1 VNRAVRKFGRPVRAV
16 ILAVLVHVAFGL
28 LLGLSL
34 SFKPQVIKPSIAQ
47 PVKAIVIEK
56 ERKKEPD
63 RSAIAQEKTRK
74 KEAEKKRKKE
84 AEKKRKV
91 EAEKKRKQEAEKKRK
106 QEAEKKR
113 KKEAEKKRKKE
124 AEKKRK
130 KEAEKKRKKEAEKK
144 RKKEAE
150 KKRKVEAEKKRKQEA
165 EKKRKKEAEKKRK
178 AKAEKKRKQEAEKK
192 RKAEEAREQEKQD
205 AYSALGS
212 LVGAIKGKIEGN
224 WSNRLACSGQE
235 VTISVKV
242 NISGEVTAVQVVGDS
257 GDDACRRSAE
267 NAVYKASPLPFP
279 DNPRFFKWLD
289 QEFQIIFKPDI

>member
-1 VNRAVRKFGRPVRAV
+1 VNRAVRKFSRPVRAV

-34 SFKPQVIKPSIAQ
+34 SFKPQVIKPGIAK
-47 PVKAIVIEK
+47 PVKAIVIDRSTLAK
-56 ERKKEPD
+56 EETSKKEV
-63 RSAIAQEKTRK
+63 EKKRK
-74 KEAEKKRKKE
+74 AEAEKKRK
-84 AEKKRKV
+84 A
-91 EAEKKRKQEAEKKRK
+91 
-106 QEAEKKR
+106 
-113 KKEAEKKRKKE
+113 
-124 AEKKRK
+124 
-130 KEAEKKRKKEAEKK
+130 
-144 RKKEAE
+144 
-150 KKRKVEAEKKRKQEA
+150 
-165 EKKRKKEAEKKRK
+165 EAEKKRK
-178 AKAEKKRKQEAEKK
+178 AKAEKKRKAEK
-192 RKAEEAREQEKQD
+192 AREQEKQD

-212 LVGAIKGKIEGN
+212 LVGAIKGRIEGN

>member
-1 VNRAVRKFGRPVRAV
+1 VNRAVRKFSRPVRAV

-34 SFKPQVIKPSIAQ
+34 SFKPQVIKPGIAE
-47 PVKAIVIEK
+47 PVKAIVIDRSTLAK
-56 ERKKEPD
+56 EETSKKED
-63 RSAIAQEKTRK
+63 EKKRK
-74 KEAEKKRKKE
+74 AEAEKKRKKE
-84 AEKKRKV
+84 D
-91 EAEKKRKQEAEKKRK
+91 
-106 QEAEKKR
+106 
-113 KKEAEKKRKKE
+113 
-124 AEKKRK
+124 
-130 KEAEKKRKKEAEKK
+130 
-144 RKKEAE
+144 
-150 KKRKVEAEKKRKQEA
+150 
-165 EKKRKKEAEKKRK
+165 EKKRK
-178 AKAEKKRKQEAEKK
+178 AKAEKKRKAEK
-192 RKAEEAREQEKQD
+192 AREQEKQD

>member
-1 VNRAVRKFGRPVRAV
+1 MNRAVRKFSRPVRAV

-34 SFKPQVIKPSIAQ
+34 SFKPQVIKPGIAQ

-56 ERKKEPD
+56 KRKKEPD
-63 RSAIAQEKTRK
+63 RSAIAQEETSK

-91 EAEKKRKQEAEKKRK
+91 
-106 QEAEKKR
+106 
-113 KKEAEKKRKKE
+113 
-124 AEKKRK
+124 
-130 KEAEKKRKKEAEKK
+130 
-144 RKKEAE
+144 
-150 KKRKVEAEKKRKQEA
+150 
-165 EKKRKKEAEKKRK
+165 
-178 AKAEKKRKQEAEKK
+178 
-192 RKAEEAREQEKQD
+192 EEAREQEKQD

-242 NISGEVTAVQVVGDS
+242 NISGEVTTVQVVGDS

>member
-1 VNRAVRKFGRPVRAV
+1 MNRAVRKFSRPVRAV

-34 SFKPQVIKPSIAQ
+34 SFKPQVIKPSIAK
-47 PVKAIVIEK
+47 PVKAIVI
-56 ERKKEPD
+56 D
-63 RSAIAQEKTRK
+63 RSTITQEETNK
-74 KEAEKKRKKE
+74 KK
-84 AEKKRKV
+84 
-91 EAEKKRKQEAEKKRK
+91 
-106 QEAEKKR
+106 AEKKR

-130 KEAEKKRKKEAEKK
+130 A
-144 RKKEAE
+144 
-150 KKRKVEAEKKRKQEA
+150 EA

-178 AKAEKKRKQEAEKK
+178 AEA
-192 RKAEEAREQEKQD
+192 AREQEKQD

-242 NISGEVTAVQVVGDS
+242 NVSGEVTAVKVVGDS

>member
-1 VNRAVRKFGRPVRAV
+1 MNRAVRKFSRPVRAV

-34 SFKPQVIKPSIAQ
+34 SFKPQVIKPSIAK
-47 PVKAIVIEK
+47 PVKAIVI
-56 ERKKEPD
+56 D
-63 RSAIAQEKTRK
+63 RSTITQEETNK
-74 KEAEKKRKKE
+74 K
-84 AEKKRKV
+84 

-113 KKEAEKKRKKE
+113 KKEAEKKRK
-124 AEKKRK
+124 
-130 KEAEKKRKKEAEKK
+130 
-144 RKKEAE
+144 
-150 KKRKVEAEKKRKQEA
+150 QEA

-178 AKAEKKRKQEAEKK
+178 AQA
-192 RKAEEAREQEKQD
+192 AREQEKQD

-242 NISGEVTAVQVVGDS
+242 NVSGEVTAVKVVGDS

>member
-1 VNRAVRKFGRPVRAV
+1 V

-34 SFKPQVIKPSIAQ
+34 SFKPQVIKPSIAK
-47 PVKAIVIEK
+47 PVKAIVI
-56 ERKKEPD
+56 D
-63 RSAIAQEKTRK
+63 RSTITQEETNK
-74 KEAEKKRKKE
+74 KEAEKKRKQEAEKKLKAE
-84 AEKKRKV
+84 AEKKRKQ

-130 KEAEKKRKKEAEKK
+130 AEA
-144 RKKEAE
+144 
-150 KKRKVEAEKKRKQEA
+150 
-165 EKKRKKEAEKKRK
+165 
-178 AKAEKKRKQEAEKK
+178 
-192 RKAEEAREQEKQD
+192 AREQEKQD

-242 NISGEVTAVQVVGDS
+242 NVSGEVTAVKVVGDS

>member
-1 VNRAVRKFGRPVRAV
+1 MNRAVRKFSRPVRAV

-34 SFKPQVIKPSIAQ
+34 SFKPQVIKPGIAQ

-56 ERKKEPD
+56 KRKKEPD
-63 RSAIAQEKTRK
+63 RSAIAQEETS
-74 KEAEKKRKKE
+74 KKE

-91 EAEKKRKQEAEKKRK
+91 EAEKKRK
-106 QEAEKKR
+106 
-113 KKEAEKKRKKE
+113 
-124 AEKKRK
+124 
-130 KEAEKKRKKEAEKK
+130 
-144 RKKEAE
+144 
-150 KKRKVEAEKKRKQEA
+150 
-165 EKKRKKEAEKKRK
+165 KEAEKKRK
-178 AKAEKKRKQEAEKK
+178 AKAEKK

>member
-1 VNRAVRKFGRPVRAV
+1 MNRAVRKFSRPVRAV

-34 SFKPQVIKPSIAQ
+34 SFKPQVIKPSIAK
-47 PVKAIVIEK
+47 PVKAIVI
-56 ERKKEPD
+56 D
-63 RSAIAQEKTRK
+63 RSTITQEETNK
-74 KEAEKKRKKE
+74 K
-84 AEKKRKV
+84 
-91 EAEKKRKQEAEKKRK
+91 EAEKKRK

-113 KKEAEKKRKKE
+113 KKEAEKKRKQE

-130 KEAEKKRKKEAEKK
+130 K
-144 RKKEAE
+144 
-150 KKRKVEAEKKRKQEA
+150 EAEKKRKQEA

-178 AKAEKKRKQEAEKK
+178 AQA
-192 RKAEEAREQEKQD
+192 AREQEKQD

-242 NISGEVTAVQVVGDS
+242 NVSGEVTAVKVVGDS

>member
-1 VNRAVRKFGRPVRAV
+1 VNRAVRKFSRPVRAV

-34 SFKPQVIKPSIAQ
+34 SFKPQVIKPGIAQ

-56 ERKKEPD
+56 KRKKEPD
-63 RSAIAQEKTRK
+63 RSAIAQEETSK
-74 KEAEKKRKKE
+74 KEAEKKRK
-84 AEKKRKV
+84 A
-91 EAEKKRKQEAEKKRK
+91 
-106 QEAEKKR
+106 
-113 KKEAEKKRKKE
+113 
-124 AEKKRK
+124 
-130 KEAEKKRKKEAEKK
+130 
-144 RKKEAE
+144 
-150 KKRKVEAEKKRKQEA
+150 EA

-178 AKAEKKRKQEAEKK
+178 AKAEKKRKAEK
-192 RKAEEAREQEKQD
+192 AREQEKQD

>member
-1 VNRAVRKFGRPVRAV
+1 MNRAVRKFSRPVRAV

-34 SFKPQVIKPSIAQ
+34 SFKPQVIKPGIAQ

-56 ERKKEPD
+56 KRKKEPD
-63 RSAIAQEKTRK
+63 RSSIAQEETSK
-74 KEAEKKRKKE
+74 KEAEKKRK
-84 AEKKRKV
+84 A
-91 EAEKKRKQEAEKKRK
+91 
-106 QEAEKKR
+106 
-113 KKEAEKKRKKE
+113 
-124 AEKKRK
+124 
-130 KEAEKKRKKEAEKK
+130 
-144 RKKEAE
+144 
-150 KKRKVEAEKKRKQEA
+150 EA

-178 AKAEKKRKQEAEKK
+178 AKAENK
-192 RKAEEAREQEKQD
+192 RKAEEAREQEEQD

-242 NISGEVTAVQVVGDS
+242 NISGEVTVVKVVGDS

>member
-1 VNRAVRKFGRPVRAV
+1 MNRAVRKFSRPVRAV

-34 SFKPQVIKPSIAQ
+34 SFKPQVIKPSIAK
-47 PVKAIVIEK
+47 PVKAIVI
-56 ERKKEPD
+56 D
-63 RSAIAQEKTRK
+63 RSTITQEETNK
-74 KEAEKKRKKE
+74 KEAEKKRKQ
-84 AEKKRKV
+84 

-113 KKEAEKKRKKE
+113 KKEAEKKRK
-124 AEKKRK
+124 AQ
-130 KEAEKKRKKEAEKK
+130 A
-144 RKKEAE
+144 
-150 KKRKVEAEKKRKQEA
+150 
-165 EKKRKKEAEKKRK
+165 
-178 AKAEKKRKQEAEKK
+178 
-192 RKAEEAREQEKQD
+192 AREQEKQD

-242 NISGEVTAVQVVGDS
+242 NVSGEVTAVKVVGDS

>member
-1 VNRAVRKFGRPVRAV
+1 MNRAVRKFSRPVRAV

-34 SFKPQVIKPSIAQ
+34 SFKPQVIKPGIAK
-47 PVKAIVIEK
+47 PVKAIVIDRSTLAK
-56 ERKKEPD
+56 EETSKKEV
-63 RSAIAQEKTRK
+63 
-74 KEAEKKRKKE
+74 EKKRKKE
-84 AEKKRKV
+84 VEKKRK
-91 EAEKKRKQEAEKKRK
+91 AD
-106 QEAEKKR
+106 
-113 KKEAEKKRKKE
+113 
-124 AEKKRK
+124 
-130 KEAEKKRKKEAEKK
+130 
-144 RKKEAE
+144 
-150 KKRKVEAEKKRKQEA
+150 A

-178 AKAEKKRKQEAEKK
+178 AKAEKKRKAEK
-192 RKAEEAREQEKQD
+192 AREQEKQD

>member
-1 VNRAVRKFGRPVRAV
+1 MNRAVRKFSRPVRAV

-34 SFKPQVIKPSIAQ
+34 SFKPQVIKPGIAK
-47 PVKAIVIEK
+47 PVKAIVI
-56 ERKKEPD
+56 D
-63 RSAIAQEKTRK
+63 RSTLAQEEMSK
-74 KEAEKKRKKE
+74 KEAEKKRK
-84 AEKKRKV
+84 AD
-91 EAEKKRKQEAEKKRK
+91 
-106 QEAEKKR
+106 
-113 KKEAEKKRKKE
+113 
-124 AEKKRK
+124 
-130 KEAEKKRKKEAEKK
+130 
-144 RKKEAE
+144 
-150 KKRKVEAEKKRKQEA
+150 A

-178 AKAEKKRKQEAEKK
+178 AKAEKKRKAEK
-192 RKAEEAREQEKQD
+192 AREQEKQD

>member
-1 VNRAVRKFGRPVRAV
+1 MNRAVRKFSRPVRAV

-34 SFKPQVIKPSIAQ
+34 SFKPQVIKPSIAK
-47 PVKAIVIEK
+47 PVKAIVI
-56 ERKKEPD
+56 D
-63 RSAIAQEKTRK
+63 RSTITQEETNK
-74 KEAEKKRKKE
+74 K
-84 AEKKRKV
+84 
-91 EAEKKRKQEAEKKRK
+91 
-106 QEAEKKR
+106 
-113 KKEAEKKRKKE
+113 
-124 AEKKRK
+124 
-130 KEAEKKRKKEAEKK
+130 
-144 RKKEAE
+144 
-150 KKRKVEAEKKRKQEA
+150 EAEKKRKQEA

-178 AKAEKKRKQEAEKK
+178 AEA
-192 RKAEEAREQEKQD
+192 AREQEKQD

-242 NISGEVTAVQVVGDS
+242 NVSGEVTAVKVVGDS

>member
-1 VNRAVRKFGRPVRAV
+1 M

-34 SFKPQVIKPSIAQ
+34 SFKPQVIKPSIAK
-47 PVKAIVIEK
+47 PVKAIVI
-56 ERKKEPD
+56 D
-63 RSAIAQEKTRK
+63 RSTITQEETNK
-74 KEAEKKRKKE
+74 K
-84 AEKKRKV
+84 

-113 KKEAEKKRKKE
+113 KKEAEKKRKQEAEKKRKQEAEKKRKQE

-130 KEAEKKRKKEAEKK
+130 K
-144 RKKEAE
+144 
-150 KKRKVEAEKKRKQEA
+150 EAEKKRKQEA

-178 AKAEKKRKQEAEKK
+178 AQA
-192 RKAEEAREQEKQD
+192 AREQEKQD

-242 NISGEVTAVQVVGDS
+242 NVSGEVTAVKVVGDS

>member
-1 VNRAVRKFGRPVRAV
+1 MNRAVRKFSRPVRAV

-34 SFKPQVIKPSIAQ
+34 SFKPQVIKPGIAK
-47 PVKAIVIEK
+47 PVKAIVIDRSTLAQE
-56 ERKKEPD
+56 ETSKKEV
-63 RSAIAQEKTRK
+63 EKKRKAEAEKKHK
-74 KEAEKKRKKE
+74 KEVEKKRKADAEKKRKADAEKKRKKE
-84 AEKKRKV
+84 AEKKRK
-91 EAEKKRKQEAEKKRK
+91 AD
-106 QEAEKKR
+106 
-113 KKEAEKKRKKE
+113 
-124 AEKKRK
+124 
-130 KEAEKKRKKEAEKK
+130 
-144 RKKEAE
+144 
-150 KKRKVEAEKKRKQEA
+150 A

-178 AKAEKKRKQEAEKK
+178 AKAEKKRKAEK
-192 RKAEEAREQEKQD
+192 AREQEKQD

>member
-1 VNRAVRKFGRPVRAV
+1 MNRAVRKFSRPVRAV

-34 SFKPQVIKPSIAQ
+34 SFKPQVIKPGIAQ

-56 ERKKEPD
+56 KRKKEPD
-63 RSAIAQEKTRK
+63 RSAIAQEETSKTEAEKKRKAEAEKKRK
-74 KEAEKKRKKE
+74 KEVEKKRKAKAEKKRKAEAEKKRKKE
-84 AEKKRKV
+84 AEKKRKT
-91 EAEKKRKQEAEKKRK
+91 EAEKERKA
-106 QEAEKKR
+106 
-113 KKEAEKKRKKE
+113 
-124 AEKKRK
+124 
-130 KEAEKKRKKEAEKK
+130 
-144 RKKEAE
+144 
-150 KKRKVEAEKKRKQEA
+150 EA

-178 AKAEKKRKQEAEKK
+178 AKAEKKRKKEAEKKSKAEAEKKRKKEAEKKRKAKAEKK
-192 RKAEEAREQEKQD
+192 RKAEEAREQEEQD

-242 NISGEVTAVQVVGDS
+242 NISGEVTVVKVVGDS

>member
-1 VNRAVRKFGRPVRAV
+1 MNRAVRKFSRPVRAV

-34 SFKPQVIKPSIAQ
+34 SFKPQVIKPGIAK
-47 PVKAIVIEK
+47 PVKAIVIDRSTLAQE
-56 ERKKEPD
+56 ETSKKEV
-63 RSAIAQEKTRK
+63 
-74 KEAEKKRKKE
+74 EKKRKKE
-84 AEKKRKV
+84 AEKKRKA
-91 EAEKKRKQEAEKKRK
+91 EAEKKRKA
-106 QEAEKKR
+106 
-113 KKEAEKKRKKE
+113 
-124 AEKKRK
+124 
-130 KEAEKKRKKEAEKK
+130 
-144 RKKEAE
+144 
-150 KKRKVEAEKKRKQEA
+150 EA

-178 AKAEKKRKQEAEKK
+178 AKAEKKRKV
-192 RKAEEAREQEKQD
+192 EEAREQEKQD

-242 NISGEVTAVQVVGDS
+242 NISGEVTTVQVVGDS

>member
-1 VNRAVRKFGRPVRAV
+1 MNRAVRKFSRPVRAV

-34 SFKPQVIKPSIAQ
+34 SFKPQVIKPGIAK
-47 PVKAIVIEK
+47 PVKAIVI
-56 ERKKEPD
+56 D
-63 RSAIAQEKTRK
+63 RSTITKEETNK
-74 KEAEKKRKKE
+74 KEAEKKRK
-84 AEKKRKV
+84 A
-91 EAEKKRKQEAEKKRK
+91 
-106 QEAEKKR
+106 EAEKKR

-130 KEAEKKRKKEAEKK
+130 AQA
-144 RKKEAE
+144 
-150 KKRKVEAEKKRKQEA
+150 
-165 EKKRKKEAEKKRK
+165 
-178 AKAEKKRKQEAEKK
+178 
-192 RKAEEAREQEKQD
+192 AREQEKQD

-242 NISGEVTAVQVVGDS
+242 NVSGEVTAVKVVGDS

>member
-1 VNRAVRKFGRPVRAV
+1 MNRAVRKFSRPVRAV

-34 SFKPQVIKPSIAQ
+34 SFKPQVIKPGIAK
-47 PVKAIVIEK
+47 PVKAIVIDRSTLAK
-56 ERKKEPD
+56 EETSKKEV
-63 RSAIAQEKTRK
+63 
-74 KEAEKKRKKE
+74 EKKRK
-84 AEKKRKV
+84 AD
-91 EAEKKRKQEAEKKRK
+91 
-106 QEAEKKR
+106 
-113 KKEAEKKRKKE
+113 
-124 AEKKRK
+124 
-130 KEAEKKRKKEAEKK
+130 
-144 RKKEAE
+144 
-150 KKRKVEAEKKRKQEA
+150 A

-178 AKAEKKRKQEAEKK
+178 AKAEKKRKAEK
-192 RKAEEAREQEKQD
+192 AREQEKQD

>member
-1 VNRAVRKFGRPVRAV
+1 MNRAVRKFSRPVRAV

-34 SFKPQVIKPSIAQ
+34 SFKPQVIKPSIAK
-47 PVKAIVIEK
+47 PVKAIVI
-56 ERKKEPD
+56 D
-63 RSAIAQEKTRK
+63 RSTITQEETNK
-74 KEAEKKRKKE
+74 KEAEKKRKK
-84 AEKKRKV
+84 
-91 EAEKKRKQEAEKKRK
+91 
-106 QEAEKKR
+106 
-113 KKEAEKKRKKE
+113 
-124 AEKKRK
+124 
-130 KEAEKKRKKEAEKK
+130 
-144 RKKEAE
+144 
-150 KKRKVEAEKKRKQEA
+150 EAEKKRKQEA

-178 AKAEKKRKQEAEKK
+178 AQA
-192 RKAEEAREQEKQD
+192 AREQEKQD

-242 NISGEVTAVQVVGDS
+242 NVSGEVTAVKVVGDS

>member
-1 VNRAVRKFGRPVRAV
+1 MNRAVRKFSRPVRAV

-34 SFKPQVIKPSIAQ
+34 SFKPQVIKPSIAK
-47 PVKAIVIEK
+47 PVKAIVI
-56 ERKKEPD
+56 D
-63 RSAIAQEKTRK
+63 RSTITQEETN
-74 KEAEKKRKKE
+74 
-84 AEKKRKV
+84 
-91 EAEKKRKQEAEKKRK
+91 
-106 QEAEKKR
+106 

-130 KEAEKKRKKEAEKK
+130 KEAEKKRK
-144 RKKEAE
+144 
-150 KKRKVEAEKKRKQEA
+150 
-165 EKKRKKEAEKKRK
+165 
-178 AKAEKKRKQEAEKK
+178 AKAEKKRKAEK
-192 RKAEEAREQEKQD
+192 AREQEKQD

>member
-1 VNRAVRKFGRPVRAV
+1 V

-34 SFKPQVIKPSIAQ
+34 SFKPQVIKPGIAK
-47 PVKAIVIEK
+47 PVKAIVI
-56 ERKKEPD
+56 D
-63 RSAIAQEKTRK
+63 RSTITQEEKNK

-91 EAEKKRKQEAEKKRK
+91 EAEKKRK
-106 QEAEKKR
+106 
-113 KKEAEKKRKKE
+113 KEAEKKRKKE

-130 KEAEKKRKKEAEKK
+130 AQA
-144 RKKEAE
+144 
-150 KKRKVEAEKKRKQEA
+150 
-165 EKKRKKEAEKKRK
+165 
-178 AKAEKKRKQEAEKK
+178 
-192 RKAEEAREQEKQD
+192 AREQEKQA

-242 NISGEVTAVQVVGDS
+242 NVSGEVTAVKVVGDS

>member
-1 VNRAVRKFGRPVRAV
+1 VNRAVRKFSRPVRAV

-34 SFKPQVIKPSIAQ
+34 SFKPQVIKPGIAK
-47 PVKAIVIEK
+47 PVKAIVIDRSTITHEETSKKEAEK
-56 ERKKEPD
+56 KRKKE
-63 RSAIAQEKTRK
+63 SEKKRK
-74 KEAEKKRKKE
+74 AEAEKKRKKE
-84 AEKKRKV
+84 AEKKRKA
-91 EAEKKRKQEAEKKRK
+91 EAEKKRKKEAEKKRK
-106 QEAEKKR
+106 AEAEKKRKKEAEKKRKAEAEKKR

-130 KEAEKKRKKEAEKK
+130 A
-144 RKKEAE
+144 
-150 KKRKVEAEKKRKQEA
+150 EA

-178 AKAEKKRKQEAEKK
+178 AEAEKK
-192 RKAEEAREQEKQD
+192 RKAEAEKKREAEKAREQEKQD
-205 AYSALGS
+205 AYSALYS

-242 NISGEVTAVQVVGDS
+242 NISGEVTAVKMLGDS

-289 QEFQIIFKPDI
+289 QEFTIIFKPDI

>member
-1 VNRAVRKFGRPVRAV
+1 VNRAVRKFSRPVRAV

-34 SFKPQVIKPSIAQ
+34 SFKPQVIKPGIAE
-47 PVKAIVIEK
+47 PVKAIVIDRSTLAK
-56 ERKKEPD
+56 EETSKKEV
-63 RSAIAQEKTRK
+63 EKKRK
-74 KEAEKKRKKE
+74 AEAEKKRKKE
-84 AEKKRKV
+84 VEKKRK
-91 EAEKKRKQEAEKKRK
+91 A
-106 QEAEKKR
+106 
-113 KKEAEKKRKKE
+113 
-124 AEKKRK
+124 
-130 KEAEKKRKKEAEKK
+130 
-144 RKKEAE
+144 
-150 KKRKVEAEKKRKQEA
+150 EA

-178 AKAEKKRKQEAEKK
+178 AKAEKKRKAEK
-192 RKAEEAREQEKQD
+192 AREQEKQD

>member
-1 VNRAVRKFGRPVRAV
+1 MNRAVRKFSRPVRAV

-34 SFKPQVIKPSIAQ
+34 SFKPQVIKPGIAK
-47 PVKAIVIEK
+47 PVKAIVIDRSTLAK
-56 ERKKEPD
+56 EETGKKEV
-63 RSAIAQEKTRK
+63 EKKRK
-74 KEAEKKRKKE
+74 AEAEKKHKKEVEKKRKADAEKKRKAEAEKKRKKE
-84 AEKKRKV
+84 AEKKRK
-91 EAEKKRKQEAEKKRK
+91 AD
-106 QEAEKKR
+106 
-113 KKEAEKKRKKE
+113 
-124 AEKKRK
+124 
-130 KEAEKKRKKEAEKK
+130 
-144 RKKEAE
+144 
-150 KKRKVEAEKKRKQEA
+150 A

-178 AKAEKKRKQEAEKK
+178 AKAEKKRKAEK
-192 RKAEEAREQEKQD
+192 AREQEKQD

-212 LVGAIKGKIEGN
+212 LVGAIKGRIEGN

>member
-1 VNRAVRKFGRPVRAV
+1 MNRAVRKFSRPVRAV

-34 SFKPQVIKPSIAQ
+34 SFKPQVIKPGIAK
-47 PVKAIVIEK
+47 PVKAIVIDRSTLAK
-56 ERKKEPD
+56 EETSKKEV
-63 RSAIAQEKTRK
+63 EKKRK
-74 KEAEKKRKKE
+74 ADAEKKRKKE
-84 AEKKRKV
+84 V
-91 EAEKKRKQEAEKKRK
+91 
-106 QEAEKKR
+106 
-113 KKEAEKKRKKE
+113 
-124 AEKKRK
+124 
-130 KEAEKKRKKEAEKK
+130 
-144 RKKEAE
+144 
-150 KKRKVEAEKKRKQEA
+150 
-165 EKKRKKEAEKKRK
+165 EKKRK
-178 AKAEKKRKQEAEKK
+178 ADAEKK
-192 RKAEEAREQEKQD
+192 RKAEKAREQEKQD

>member
-1 VNRAVRKFGRPVRAV
+1 MNRAVRKFSRPVRAV

-34 SFKPQVIKPSIAQ
+34 SFKPQVIKPSIAK
-47 PVKAIVIEK
+47 PVKAIVI
-56 ERKKEPD
+56 D
-63 RSAIAQEKTRK
+63 RSTITQEETNK
-74 KEAEKKRKKE
+74 K
-84 AEKKRKV
+84 
-91 EAEKKRKQEAEKKRK
+91 EAEKKRK

-113 KKEAEKKRKKE
+113 KK
-124 AEKKRK
+124 
-130 KEAEKKRKKEAEKK
+130 
-144 RKKEAE
+144 
-150 KKRKVEAEKKRKQEA
+150 EAEKKRKQEA

-178 AKAEKKRKQEAEKK
+178 AQA
-192 RKAEEAREQEKQD
+192 AREQEKQD

-242 NISGEVTAVQVVGDS
+242 NVSGEVTAVKVVGDS

>member
-1 VNRAVRKFGRPVRAV
+1 MNRAVRKFSRPVRAV

-34 SFKPQVIKPSIAQ
+34 SFKPQVIKPSIAK
-47 PVKAIVIEK
+47 PVKAIVI
-56 ERKKEPD
+56 D
-63 RSAIAQEKTRK
+63 RSTITQEETNK
-74 KEAEKKRKKE
+74 KEAEKKRKK
-84 AEKKRKV
+84 

-113 KKEAEKKRKKE
+113 KAEA
-124 AEKKRK
+124 
-130 KEAEKKRKKEAEKK
+130 
-144 RKKEAE
+144 
-150 KKRKVEAEKKRKQEA
+150 
-165 EKKRKKEAEKKRK
+165 
-178 AKAEKKRKQEAEKK
+178 
-192 RKAEEAREQEKQD
+192 AREQEKQD

-242 NISGEVTAVQVVGDS
+242 NVSGEVTAVKVVGDS

>member
-1 VNRAVRKFGRPVRAV
+1 M

-34 SFKPQVIKPSIAQ
+34 SFKPQVIKPGIAK
-47 PVKAIVIEK
+47 PVKAIVIDRSTLAK
-56 ERKKEPD
+56 EETSKKEV
-63 RSAIAQEKTRK
+63 
-74 KEAEKKRKKE
+74 EKKRK
-84 AEKKRKV
+84 AD
-91 EAEKKRKQEAEKKRK
+91 
-106 QEAEKKR
+106 
-113 KKEAEKKRKKE
+113 
-124 AEKKRK
+124 
-130 KEAEKKRKKEAEKK
+130 
-144 RKKEAE
+144 
-150 KKRKVEAEKKRKQEA
+150 A

-178 AKAEKKRKQEAEKK
+178 AKAEKKRKAEK
-192 RKAEEAREQEKQD
+192 AREQEKQD

>member
-1 VNRAVRKFGRPVRAV
+1 VNRAVRKFSRPVRAV

-34 SFKPQVIKPSIAQ
+34 SFKPQVIKPGIAK
-47 PVKAIVIEK
+47 PVKAIVIDRSTLAK
-56 ERKKEPD
+56 EETSKKEV
-63 RSAIAQEKTRK
+63 
-74 KEAEKKRKKE
+74 EKKRK
-84 AEKKRKV
+84 A
-91 EAEKKRKQEAEKKRK
+91 
-106 QEAEKKR
+106 
-113 KKEAEKKRKKE
+113 
-124 AEKKRK
+124 
-130 KEAEKKRKKEAEKK
+130 
-144 RKKEAE
+144 
-150 KKRKVEAEKKRKQEA
+150 
-165 EKKRKKEAEKKRK
+165 EAEKKRK
-178 AKAEKKRKQEAEKK
+178 AKAEKKRKAEK
-192 RKAEEAREQEKQD
+192 AREQEKQD